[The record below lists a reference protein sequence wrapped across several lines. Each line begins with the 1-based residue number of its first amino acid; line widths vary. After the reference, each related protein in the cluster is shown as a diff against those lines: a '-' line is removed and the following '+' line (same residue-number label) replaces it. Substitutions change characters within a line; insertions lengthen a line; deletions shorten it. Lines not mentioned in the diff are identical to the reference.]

1 MRPEPFS
8 LRSKRIRSWEDQ
20 LSGGF
25 IHHFEPIRAL
35 KILFYLG
42 GKRFQCPGP
51 GNTLTLISLEKKDPL
66 RTRIP
71 ECEFLKRA
79 FRTPNRTEGTIYIY
93 IYIYATVAVNQGKV
107 LFVSMIYGQS
117 TLVAGNDRVTHST
130 SMDFPLN
137 SRASDVKLILLHGRR
152 RHWDDAYIG
161 RFIWDW
167 WKQDIVL
174 ALLQLGYTEMYVYW

>member
-1 MRPEPFS
+1 MQVF
-8 LRSKRIRSWEDQ
+8 K
-20 LSGGF
+20 
-25 IHHFEPIRAL
+25 
-35 KILFYLG
+35 
-42 GKRFQCPGP
+42 
-51 GNTLTLISLEKKDPL
+51 
-66 RTRIP
+66 TRV
-71 ECEFLKRA
+71 
-79 FRTPNRTEGTIYIY
+79 PNAKPYRRNN

-152 RHWDDAYIG
+152 RHWDDPYIG

-167 WKQDIVL
+167 LKQDIVL